1 MTSSSGGRLTNLDA
15 LASVGADVSADASEL
30 YRRMVFNAL
39 VSNVDD
45 HLRNHGFL
53 WSGKTG
59 WRLSPVYDVN
69 PTPADIKPRLLSTAI
84 MPDAFDCDVT
94 LLLEAAD
101 YFNIDKAEA
110 RAVVRGVAEVTA
122 TWKDAAARRG
132 AKAAEIKRMT
142 SAFEHEDLAKA
153 LAL

>member
-1 MTSSSGGRLTNLDA
+1 M
-15 LASVGADVSADASEL
+15 ASVGADVSADASEL

-69 PTPADIKPRLLSTAI
+69 PTPADIKPRVLSTAI

-101 YFNIDKAEA
+101 YFNIDEAEA
-110 RAVVRGVAEVTA
+110 RAVAWPRSRLSGKKPRPVAA
-122 TWKDAAARRG
+122 PRRPRSSG
-132 AKAAEIKRMT
+132 
-142 SAFEHEDLAKA
+142 
-153 LAL
+153 

>member
-1 MTSSSGGRLTNLDA
+1 MGLKDGDEASYPELMDA

-53 WSGKTG
+53 WSG
-59 WRLSPVYDVN
+59 
-69 PTPADIKPRLLSTAI
+69 TPADINPGVLSTAI

-94 LLLEAAD
+94 LLLEAAE
-101 YFNIDKAEA
+101 YFNIDEAEA

-122 TWKDAAARRG
+122 TWKEAAARRG

-142 SAFEHEDLAKA
+142 SAFEHEDLTKA